1 MYIYELSGFFL
12 ESKHFYGFLL
22 HCCSEWT
29 RQSCQLDG
37 RPRCSYCRLSNCFK
51 NFFFFFAFCVHIQTS
66 LATVIFDNK
75 PTNQCNVL
83 VKSKRPFMVIGGSN
97 SIQKLTNAANTQSWY
112 SYCLATGVRSQC
124 VMIGKASVAGQL
136 L

>member
-1 MYIYELSGFFL
+1 MSCLAFSSSQNIFMVF
-12 ESKHFYGFLL
+12 
-22 HCCSEWT
+22 CSIAALNGPGSPVSWMEDLAVHT
-29 RQSCQLDG
+29 ADCQTVL
-37 RPRCSYCRLSNCFK
+37 RI
-51 NFFFFFAFCVHIQTS
+51 FFFFAFCVHIQTS